1 MEVREITRTYA
12 SRHFYFNA
20 VLLFFLVLPSLTDR
34 PALSE
39 PSRAPTKILA
49 FGDSLTAGLG
59 LQKYDDFAEQ
69 LSRSLK
75 RDGYHVLVINAGV
88 SGDTTAGGVARV
100 DWVMRVNPDLV
111 ILELGANDGLRGLD
125 PEATKNNLA
134 TIIRRIQ
141 AKGAVVLLAGM
152 RAPPNLGVD
161 YGAAFDNIFP
171 DLANI
176 HQLNFY
182 PFFLDGVA
190 SKSEL
195 NLADGIH
202 PNKSGIK
209 VIVEGILPTV
219 KRSLEKIR

>member
-1 MEVREITRTYA
+1 M
-12 SRHFYFNA
+12 S
-20 VLLFFLVLPSLTDR
+20 SLTGSI
-34 PALSE
+34 ALSKT
-39 PSRAPTKILA
+39 SRAPIKILA
-49 FGDSLTAGLG
+49 FGDSLIAGFG
-59 LQKYDDFAEQ
+59 LQKYDGFSEQ

-75 RDGYHVLVINAGV
+75 RDGYHVVVINAGV

-111 ILELGANDGLRGLD
+111 ILELGANDGLRGFD
-125 PEATKNNLA
+125 PNVTKNNLA
-134 TIIRRIQ
+134 TIIRRIR
-141 AKGAVVLLAGM
+141 AKGALVLLAGM

-161 YGAAFDNIFP
+161 YGVAFDGIFP
-171 DLANI
+171 DLATI
-176 HQLNFY
+176 HQLDFY

-190 SKSEL
+190 SRSEL

-202 PNKSGIK
+202 PNKLGIK